1 MTATDGLDLNQV
13 TAFVRVME
21 SGSFTAAAREL
32 GLPKS
37 SVSRRV
43 SALETALRVRLL
55 QRSTRLL
62 VLTEAGRLYF
72 ERARAALR
80 GLAEANVAVTDR
92 SHEIAGPIRFTAGGD
107 NTGLIAGL
115 LAEFLARHPKIQID
129 VVMTPRRVD
138 LVAEGFDLA
147 LRAGPLVD
155 SALIARRLGRTELG
169 LFASPAYLRKA
180 GRPKHVANLAKH
192 RFVLFGEP
200 HEREHLRLT
209 GPDGEESVKVQGA
222 LVVHDMSFAVDAIST
237 GIGIGLVPDM
247 YLGWMVKGG
256 MRSGGRDLVRVSPLR
271 GGRLGAEPGV
281 AEHRLRADACRP
293 AARLSRRAAPP
304 DDRGLH
310 VGAGSGEGQSA
321 KGGRAGEQTGAQA
334 RGAQEFAR
342 GPTRTRSGLGD
353 DLKRPPDDALE
364 DLRWAPR
371 AAARRGDAAGVD
383 ALGIHVE
390 GEGGVRPLGPRTS
403 WRICSRSAGDSTGN
417 IISTRRCKLRG
428 IQSADERKTSAL
440 PPGRRRTRG
449 SCSRKRPTMLMT
461 RMFSLTP
468 GTPGRR
474 QQMPRTIRVDRHARL
489 RGAVERLDDRRVH
502 QRVHLGDDAAG
513 SPALARSVSRSISAR
528 IALVQVDR
536 RHRQLAVHCGGSE

>member
-55 QRSTRLL
+55 QRSTRQL

-80 GLAEANVAVTDR
+80 GLSEANVAVTDL

-107 NTGLIAGL
+107 NTGLTANL
-115 LAEFLARHPKIQID
+115 LAEFLTRYPKIQID
-129 VVMTPRRVD
+129 VVLTPRRVD

-180 GRPKHVANLAKH
+180 GRPKSVADLAKH

-200 HEREHLRLT
+200 HEREQLRLT
-209 GPDGEESVKVQGA
+209 GPDGEETVKIQGP

-247 YLGWMVKGG
+247 YLGWLVKGG
-256 MRSGGRDLVRVSPLR
+256 MRRSGGRDLVRLLPDHGVVGSELSLVSPSTAYEPTRVGLLR
-271 GGRLGAEPGV
+271 DFLAE
-281 AEHRLRADACRP
+281 RLRPMIQACTLALEAEKVARREAEERASTEANRRASKRGEP
-293 AARLSRRAAPP
+293 KTSRAARSRP
-304 DDRGLH
+304 
-310 VGAGSGEGQSA
+310 GQ
-321 KGGRAGEQTGAQA
+321 
-334 RGAQEFAR
+334 
-342 GPTRTRSGLGD
+342 
-353 DLKRPPDDALE
+353 
-364 DLRWAPR
+364 
-371 AAARRGDAAGVD
+371 
-383 ALGIHVE
+383 
-390 GEGGVRPLGPRTS
+390 
-403 WRICSRSAGDSTGN
+403 
-417 IISTRRCKLRG
+417 
-428 IQSADERKTSAL
+428 
-440 PPGRRRTRG
+440 
-449 SCSRKRPTMLMT
+449 
-461 RMFSLTP
+461 
-468 GTPGRR
+468 
-474 QQMPRTIRVDRHARL
+474 
-489 RGAVERLDDRRVH
+489 
-502 QRVHLGDDAAG
+502 
-513 SPALARSVSRSISAR
+513 ALATA
-528 IALVQVDR
+528 
-536 RHRQLAVHCGGSE
+536 